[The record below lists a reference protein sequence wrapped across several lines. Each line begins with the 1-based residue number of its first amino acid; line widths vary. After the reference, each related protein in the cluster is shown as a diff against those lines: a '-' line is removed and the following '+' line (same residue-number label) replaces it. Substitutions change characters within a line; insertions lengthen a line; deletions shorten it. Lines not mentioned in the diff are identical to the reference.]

1 MEDSV
6 KNNADTII
14 FHTPICAEA
23 SQIGLDATI
32 EIASANFYCAIPM
45 LRFGMEDKMKKIKL
59 TLTTLILL
67 LTLSA
72 CSQKEIS
79 INIKDLSDQLLQQV
93 AFEDEL
99 VPMNKEKVA
108 LLYNIENAANEYVYV
123 GSGATAEEIAVF
135 EFNNTEEAKN
145 ALQAAKNRISQQ
157 KSDYATYNPKEIQKL
172 DNAVVKNTGRYLIV
186 CVSEGDT
193 AKKIIGEYTN

>member
-1 MEDSV
+1 ME
-6 KNNADTII
+6 I
-14 FHTPICAEA
+14 
-23 SQIGLDATI
+23 
-32 EIASANFYCAIPM
+32 
-45 LRFGMEDKMKKIKL
+45 KMKKI
-59 TLTTLILL
+59 TLTFTILILL

-72 CSQKEIS
+72 CSQKEVS
-79 INIKDLSDQLLQQV
+79 INIKDLSDHLLQQV

-99 VPMNKEKVA
+99 VQINQEKVA

-135 EFNNTEEAKN
+135 EFNNTEDAKN

-172 DNAVVKNTGRYLIV
+172 EHAIVKNTGRYLIV

-193 AKKIIGEYTN
+193 AKKMIGEYTN

>member
-1 MEDSV
+1 ME
-6 KNNADTII
+6 I
-14 FHTPICAEA
+14 
-23 SQIGLDATI
+23 
-32 EIASANFYCAIPM
+32 
-45 LRFGMEDKMKKIKL
+45 KMKKI
-59 TLTTLILL
+59 TLTFTILILL

-72 CSQKEIS
+72 CSQKEVS
-79 INIKDLSDQLLQQV
+79 INIKDLSDHLLQQV

-99 VPMNKEKVA
+99 VQINQEKVA

-135 EFNNTEEAKN
+135 EFNNTEDAKN

-172 DNAVVKNTGRYLIV
+172 ENAIVKNIGRYLIV